1 MIGPTPAAR
10 TIILSIGGLLTFY
23 QPGVGA
29 KLPAGGEPADIVDL
43 IEHGKGQHIADP
55 TDGLQQMQRRRIVT
69 LGQVQ
74 NFPIQLRYNRIV
86 VIDQPQ
92 ISLDHKPDNRI
103 REMAHDILVPSVM
116 RPGKRA
122 RRRQVILVG
131 GSLDMT

>member
-55 TDGLQQMQRRRIVT
+55 TDRLQQMQRRRIVT
-69 LGQVQ
+69 LRQVQ
-74 NFPIQLRYNRIV
+74 NFPIQLRNNRIV

-92 ISLDHKPDNRI
+92 IGLDHKSDHRI
-103 REMAHDILVPSVM
+103 REMPDNVFIPSVM
-116 RPGKRA
+116 RPGKRT
-122 RRRQVILVG
+122 RRRQVILAG
-131 GSLDMT
+131 GILDMT